1 MAILCFSLESVGLS
15 TQLTLSIK
23 SFRCPS
29 ATFCSGKTLA
39 KFMIIDDPVVSY
51 TSQVE
56 ITILSCFQVTLSVAC
71 ASVSDSI
78 VGKQK

>member
-1 MAILCFSLESVGLS
+1 MFSVTRDLRDGS
-15 TQLTLSIK
+15 QNIIII
-23 SFRCPS
+23 
-29 ATFCSGKTLA
+29 FCSGKTLA

-71 ASVSDSI
+71 ARLSDSI
-78 VGKQK
+78 VGKK

>member
-23 SFRCPS
+23 IFRFPS

-51 TSQVE
+51 TS
-56 ITILSCFQVTLSVAC
+56 
-71 ASVSDSI
+71 
-78 VGKQK
+78 